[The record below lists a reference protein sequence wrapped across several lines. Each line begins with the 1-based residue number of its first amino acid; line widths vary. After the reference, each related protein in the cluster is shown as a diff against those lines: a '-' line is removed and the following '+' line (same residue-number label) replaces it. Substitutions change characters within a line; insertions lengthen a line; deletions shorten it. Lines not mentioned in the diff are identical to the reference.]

1 MDVLQSILVA
11 AHLLGASLI
20 VGTFFVQMRAKYG
33 FRFDLMLI
41 GASVQLVTGVALYGM
56 AIADGEPN
64 HMKLGIKALV
74 AIVVFVAA
82 LIAFL
87 QQRKAE
93 RTQRSLAVGGA
104 VAGAAA
110 SVTSAVAQPRLKP
123 LFHVAGG
130 LAVVNVLIAAIWS

>member
-20 VGTFFVQMRAKYG
+20 VGTFFVQMRASYG

-41 GASVQLVTGVALYGM
+41 GASVQLATGVALYG
-56 AIADGEPN
+56 IAMSGGEPN
-64 HMKLGIKALV
+64 HMKLGIKSLI

-82 LIAFL
+82 LVAFL
-87 QQRKAE
+87 QQRKAT
-93 RTQRSLAVGGA
+93 RTQQGLADGGA
-104 VAGAAA
+104 VAAAA
-110 SVTSAVAQPRLKP
+110 GVTSTIAQPRLKP

-130 LAVVNVLIAAIWS
+130 LAVINVLIAAIWN